1 MAIGPAQAPI
11 AAPARVRPLVHLR
24 RNPSLFIGVAL
35 LSFLAAFAL
44 LGPVV
49 LEPRDA
55 RVGAFM
61 PRQAPSAEHLLGTDT
76 QGRDVLTTLALAT
89 PQTLRIGLM
98 AGVIGL
104 AVGVALG
111 LLAGF
116 FPGPIDSGIRLATDV
131 LTTIPNIAI
140 LVVVATSVPSM
151 TVELMALIL
160 AALAWRLPTRTV
172 RSQTL
177 SLRERAF
184 VQVARLNGMSGL
196 EIVFREVLPN
206 LLPYIAASFVVTVS
220 QVILASIG
228 LEVLGLGPQNTHT
241 LGMMVYWAQFY
252 AAVLRGMW
260 WWWLPP
266 ILMIMLIFV
275 GLMFTSAGLDRV
287 VNARLR
293 SHG

>member
-1 MAIGPAQAPI
+1 MAIS
-11 AAPARVRPLVHLR
+11 AAPRPASQTQRPLRALG
-24 RNPSLFIGVAL
+24 RNPSLVVGATLLAL
-35 LSFLAAFAL
+35 LALFSL

-49 LEPRDA
+49 LNVRDA
-55 RVGAFM
+55 RVGAFA
-61 PRQAPSAEHLLGTDT
+61 PRQPPSTEHLLGTDT

-98 AGVIGL
+98 AGAIGL
-104 AVGVALG
+104 AIGVALG

-116 FPGPIDSGIRLATDV
+116 FPGPIDTAIRLATDV

-160 AALAWRLPTRTV
+160 AALAWRLPTRTI

-184 VQVARLNGMSGL
+184 VHVARLNGMSGI

-266 ILMIMLIFV
+266 ILMIMAIFV

-287 VNARLR
+287 LNARLR